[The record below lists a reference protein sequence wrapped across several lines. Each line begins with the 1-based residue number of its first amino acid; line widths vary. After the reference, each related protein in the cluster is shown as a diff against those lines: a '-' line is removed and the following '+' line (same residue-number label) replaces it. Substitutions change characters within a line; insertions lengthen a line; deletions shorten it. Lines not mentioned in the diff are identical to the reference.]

1 MPGGDPPRRTDAT
14 GAMRTVRF
22 RVTPR
27 SRQLLD
33 PTRSRPLRG
42 LTGRFAPLWLVVLC
56 LAAYLPGLFSI
67 PPIDRD
73 ESRFA
78 QASRQMFESVA
89 LPADQ
94 RVPAL
99 HSGGHAVPYVGATPR
114 LNKPPLVYW
123 LQSASA
129 AAFTGGQPLR
139 DAIWM
144 YRVPNVLCTIGAV
157 LLLFRLGASMPGIGR
172 RAAFLAAAG
181 FAACPLVV
189 VDAHQARADQLLL
202 LTVVATQTLL
212 WRIYSSPRTNWGL
225 VLAFWLSVAMGVLAK
240 GPITPMIA
248 ACSAIAFS
256 VILGEWRWLWR
267 LQPLLGVLILA
278 AGVSPWVIA
287 VGQHVGLSNYLN
299 EAYGE
304 TIGRSK
310 EAMEGHW
317 GPPGY
322 HAALFVFLLWPLA
335 LALPFALTRI
345 RRRWCRDASTAF
357 LLAWLLPAWIVF
369 EIVSTKLPHYPMP
382 LFPAAALLLARA
394 AVLITRLPARR
405 ASGVFLHW
413 KRFWAGTGLVVI
425 TAIAALGASMPWW
438 REFGWIEG
446 PNWEPSAF
454 AMPVAIALG
463 LVALAAV
470 FRSGFF
476 AGQRRVST
484 AILGGILGVT
494 LSYWT
499 LFQLVAPAALSL
511 PSRVVATFAPSA
523 APTLVGYD
531 EDSLLFLTRARA
543 VRGER
548 PFAATSLQNAVFSER
563 AARESGVSL
572 PEPIIR
578 LRGFNI
584 ARGRCET
591 VLVIS
596 ERAPITSPGETR

>member
-1 MPGGDPPRRTDAT
+1 MTRRS
-14 GAMRTVRF
+14 
-22 RVTPR
+22 P
-27 SRQLLD
+27 QLLD
-33 PTRSRPLRG
+33 RTRARPLDR
-42 LTGRFAPLWLVVLC
+42 LTGRLAPLWLVLLC

-78 QASRQMFESVA
+78 QASRQMFESVV

-99 HSGGHAVPYVGATPR
+99 HSGGLAVPYVGATPR

-129 AAFTGGQPLR
+129 AVFTGGVPQR

-157 LLLFRLGASMPGIGR
+157 LLLFRLGSTVPGIGR
-172 RAAFLAAAG
+172 SAAFLAAAG

-202 LTVVATQTLL
+202 LTVVATQSLL
-212 WRIYSSPRTNWGL
+212 WRIYAAPRTSWGL
-225 VLAFWLSVAMGVLAK
+225 VFAFWLSIAIGVLAK

-248 ACSAIAFS
+248 MLTAIAFS
-256 VILGEWRWLWR
+256 AIRGEWRWLWR
-267 LQPLLGVLILA
+267 SQPLVGVFIVA

-287 VGQHVGLSNYLN
+287 VGQHVGLSAYLR
-299 EAYGE
+299 EVYSE

-335 LALPFALTRI
+335 LALPHTLTRL
-345 RRRWCRDASTAF
+345 RRRWHRDASIAF
-357 LLAWLLPAWIVF
+357 LLSWLLPVWIVF
-369 EIVSTKLPHYPMP
+369 EIVSTKLPHYPLP
-382 LFPAAALLLARA
+382 LFPAAALLLARS
-394 AVLITRLPARR
+394 AVLVSRLPARR
-405 ASGVFLHW
+405 ATGFFLHW
-413 KRFWAGTGLVVI
+413 KRFWAGTGLVVVA
-425 TAIAALGASMPWW
+425 AIAALGASMPWW
-438 REFGWIEG
+438 RDFGWIDG
-446 PNWEPSAF
+446 PSWEPTAGAVPAAILLGAAAF
-454 AMPVAIALG
+454 VLISL
-463 LVALAAV
+463 
-470 FRSGFF
+470 SGFL
-476 AGQRRVST
+476 AGKQRVAT
-484 AILGGILGVT
+484 AILGGVAGVV

-499 LFQLVAPAALSL
+499 LFQFIGPAALSL
-511 PSRVVATFAPSA
+511 SSRVVAAIPAKTS
-523 APTLVGYD
+523 PTLIGYD
-531 EDSLLFLTRARA
+531 EDSVLFLTRGRA
-543 VRGER
+543 SRGGDASAVPR
-548 PFAATSLQNAVFSER
+548 MQVGVLSQRVATDSA
-563 AARESGVSL
+563 VSL
-572 PEPIIR
+572 PANAVR

-591 VLVIS
+591 VIVL
-596 ERAPITSPGETR
+596 PGALP

>member
-1 MPGGDPPRRTDAT
+1 
-14 GAMRTVRF
+14 MRTVRF

-33 PTRSRPLRG
+33 PTRSRPLGG
-42 LTGRFAPLWLVVLC
+42 LTGRLAPLWLVVLC

-89 LPADQ
+89 LPAEQ

-99 HSGGHAVPYVGATPR
+99 HSGGLAVPYVGEVPR

-172 RAAFLAAAG
+172 SAAFLAAAG
-181 FAACPLVV
+181 FGACPLVV

-256 VILGEWRWLWR
+256 VIRGEWRWLWR

-299 EAYGE
+299 EVYSE

-310 EAMEGHW
+310 QAMEGHW

-345 RRRWCRDASTAF
+345 RRRWRRDASTAF
-357 LLAWLLPAWIVF
+357 LLAWMLPAWIVF

-394 AVLITRLPARR
+394 AVLITRLPPRR

-438 REFGWIEG
+438 REFGWIKG
-446 PNWEPSAF
+446 PNWDPSAL

-463 LVALAAV
+463 LLAFAIV
-470 FRSGFF
+470 FRSGFL
-476 AGQRRVST
+476 AGQRRVTT
-484 AILGGILGVT
+484 AICGGILGVT

-511 PSRVVATFAPSA
+511 PSRVVATFAPPA

-548 PFAATSLQNAVFSER
+548 PSAAPPLQNAVLSER
-563 AARESGVSL
+563 AARENGVSL
-572 PEPIIR
+572 PEFTIR

-596 ERAPITSPGETR
+596 ADTPSPASGEKR

>member
-1 MPGGDPPRRTDAT
+1 MP
-14 GAMRTVRF
+14 RF
-22 RVTPR
+22 
-27 SRQLLD
+27 RQLLD
-33 PTRSRPLRG
+33 RTRTRPLDG
-42 LTGRFAPLWLVVLC
+42 LTGRLAPLWLIVLC

-78 QASRQMFESVA
+78 QASRQMFESIA

-94 RVPAL
+94 RVLAL
-99 HSGGHAVPYVGATPR
+99 HSGGLAVPYVGATPR

-129 AAFTGGQPLR
+129 AVFTGGVPQR

-172 RAAFLAAAG
+172 SAAFLAAAG

-202 LTVVATQTLL
+202 LTVVATQALL
-212 WRIYSSPRTNWGL
+212 WRIYATPRTNWGL
-225 VLAFWLSVAMGVLAK
+225 VLAFWLSVAIGVLAK
-240 GPITPMIA
+240 GPITPMVA
-248 ACSAIAFS
+248 ALSAIAFS
-256 VILGEWRWLWR
+256 AIRGEWRWLWR
-267 LQPLLGVLILA
+267 LQPALGVLILA

-287 VGQHVGLSNYLN
+287 VGRHVGLSNYLN
-299 EAYGE
+299 EVYAE

-345 RRRWCRDASTAF
+345 RRRWRRDASTAF
-357 LLAWLLPAWIVF
+357 LLAWLVPAWIVF

-394 AVLITRLPARR
+394 AVLVSRLPSRR
-405 ASGVFLHW
+405 ASGMFLHW

-425 TAIAALGASMPWW
+425 TAIAVLGASMPWW
-438 REFGWIEG
+438 RDFGWVEG
-446 PNWEPSAF
+446 PNWEPTVF
-454 AMPVAIALG
+454 AIPTAIALG
-463 LVALAAV
+463 FLALVAV
-470 FRSGFF
+470 FLSGVL
-476 AGQRRVST
+476 AGQRRVTT
-484 AILGGILGVT
+484 AILGGTLGVT

-499 LFQLVAPAALSL
+499 LFHLVAPAALSL
-511 PSRVVATFAPSA
+511 PSRVVSSFTSEAAPS
-523 APTLVGYD
+523 LIGYD

-543 VRGER
+543 VRGGDVSALQQTQVGVLSQR
-548 PFAATSLQNAVFSER
+548 AANESGLSLPANAV
-563 AARESGVSL
+563 
-572 PEPIIR
+572 R

-591 VLVIS
+591 VIVL
-596 ERAPITSPGETR
+596 PGTLPGALP

>member
-1 MPGGDPPRRTDAT
+1 
-14 GAMRTVRF
+14 MRTVRL

-27 SRQLLD
+27 SPHLLD
-33 PTRSRPLRG
+33 PSRTRPFGG
-42 LTGRFAPLWLVVLC
+42 LTGRLAPLWLVVLC

-94 RVPAL
+94 RLPGL
-99 HSGGHAVPYVGATPR
+99 HSGGLAVPYVGDTPR

-172 RAAFLAAAG
+172 SAAFLAAAG

-248 ACSAIAFS
+248 ALSAIGCSAIR
-256 VILGEWRWLWR
+256 GEWRWLWR
-267 LQPLLGVLILA
+267 LQPLVGVLVLA

-299 EAYGE
+299 EVYSE

-310 EAMEGHW
+310 QPMEGHW

-322 HAALFVFLLWPLA
+322 HALLFVFLLWPLA
-335 LALPFALTRI
+335 LALPHALARV
-345 RRRWCRDASTAF
+345 RRRWRRDASTAF

-394 AVLITRLPARR
+394 AVLVTRLPARR

-446 PNWEPSAF
+446 PNWEPSAV
-454 AMPVAIALG
+454 AIPVAVGLGGIAF
-463 LVALAAV
+463 AFV
-470 FRSGFF
+470 FLSGVL
-476 AGQRRVST
+476 AGQRRVT
-484 AILGGILGVT
+484 VAILGGILGVT

-511 PSRVVATFAPSA
+511 PSRVVAAFAAPA
-523 APTLVGYD
+523 APTLFGYD

-543 VRGER
+543 ARGER
-548 PFAATSLQNAVFSER
+548 PSAARPLQNTVLSER
-563 AARESGVSL
+563 VARESGVTL
-572 PEPIIR
+572 PENTIR

-591 VLVIS
+591 VLVIPKQTS
-596 ERAPITSPGETR
+596 ITSPGETR